1 MAGFEFD
8 PVSYLMGRNSGGGG
22 GGGGG
27 GTPVQRNAVNF
38 TDYDGTVLYS
48 YTAAAFNSLSEMP
61 ENPTHSGLVA
71 QGWNWSLSDAKAYVA
86 SHGGLDIC
94 QRYNTSDGKTRIY
107 VSLPDNRLSL
117 SVRFG
122 VNGTAV
128 IDWGDGTSDS
138 TLSGM
143 NISTMQSANHTYA
156 RAGNYVIKVAV
167 TGTIRVFGQ
176 NGSSRLLFGTSGNQ
190 AVDMIYVTLIQK
202 IEFGSGVE
210 LGTYAIAYCR
220 SLKSIMM
227 PDSMTASSADHMMAN
242 CNSLKSITIP
252 SGMTSIYDDAFS
264 GCSSLESVLI
274 PNTVTSIGMYAF
286 QSCYSLS
293 SVMLPDSVTSVGTYA
308 FNACNSLTQFVI
320 SGGMTSIPD
329 YMLYECLMLGEV
341 TVPVGI
347 TSIGQYA
354 FGRCATMYAIHFK
367 GNTPPTVTASNAFA
381 NVPADCVIYVPS
393 GKLSTY
399 TSATNYPSSAT
410 YTYTEE

>member
-1 MAGFEFD
+1 MSSDMEYDFGFD
-8 PVSYLMGRNSGGGG
+8 IVSYLMGRNSGGGG

-27 GTPVQRNAVNF
+27 GTPVQRKAVNF

-61 ENPTHSGLVA
+61 ENPTHSGLTS
-71 QGWNWSLSDAKAYVA
+71 QGWSWSLSDAKAYVA

-94 QRYNTSDGKTRIY
+94 QKYNTSDGKTRIY

-156 RAGNYVIKVAV
+156 RAGNYVIKIAV

-220 SLKSIMM
+220 SIESVMM

-242 CNSLKSITIP
+242 CNSLKSIPIRAAIRLRL
-252 SGMTSIYDDAFS
+252 SGFRRSRSRNTKRCSANFMKRLSI
-264 GCSSLESVLI
+264 
-274 PNTVTSIGMYAF
+274 TVRSDIKRPTMRSA
-286 QSCYSLS
+286 SWR
-293 SVMLPDSVTSVGTYA
+293 T
-308 FNACNSLTQFVI
+308 
-320 SGGMTSIPD
+320 SGGTTTTRSTISAKI
-329 YMLYECLMLGEV
+329 CL
-341 TVPVGI
+341 
-347 TSIGQYA
+347 
-354 FGRCATMYAIHFK
+354 
-367 GNTPPTVTASNAFA
+367 
-381 NVPADCVIYVPS
+381 S
-393 GKLSTY
+393 G
-399 TSATNYPSSAT
+399 
-410 YTYTEE
+410 